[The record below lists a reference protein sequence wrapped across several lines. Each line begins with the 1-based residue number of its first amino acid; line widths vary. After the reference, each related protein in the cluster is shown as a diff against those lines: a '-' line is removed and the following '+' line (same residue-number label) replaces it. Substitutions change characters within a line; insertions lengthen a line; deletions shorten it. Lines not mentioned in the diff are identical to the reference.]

1 MVFQK
6 VGPYTY
12 RIPRQGKMRVDAV
25 FFASEEI
32 LKDLEAEGYASL
44 QQLMNVAT
52 LPGIVE
58 PALAMP
64 DIHWGY
70 GFPIGG
76 VAAFDPEAGGVVSP
90 GGVGFDI
97 NCLPP
102 GTRVLFRDG
111 YTRPIEELA
120 GEEDP
125 HLWCWR
131 LGERPEEGRA
141 AFLLSREGEALV
153 RLRTRGG
160 WVLEATLDHPV
171 YTPEGMRPIGHLA
184 PGDRVA
190 VHPFRGL
197 PYEPP
202 PETVLLS
209 EEEAKALSQALG
221 FPQAW
226 QELKGRGLLPL
237 KASHPHLPALLRLL
251 GYALGD
257 GTLYRS
263 GGRAYLI
270 LYGEPEGLLEAQRD
284 LARLGF
290 RAGGPYLRRRRHA
303 FRGRVFEAAEASL
316 KASSRGLLVLLHAL
330 GLPLGPKAKQG
341 FPLPAWLFAL
351 PPWLRAN
358 FLAGLFGA
366 ELSAPAPVP
375 GHGYN
380 LQAPVLSQSKRQ
392 AWLQA
397 GRLFMEDLARLL
409 EGMGLE
415 VQGLY
420 QEKDWQ
426 APDGDTSHRLKLVL
440 RATPENLLRL
450 YEEVG
455 YAYSPRKARLALHAA
470 LYLRLKEA
478 HLAERAE
485 KAALAQALH
494 RDFRSP
500 ERVAEALGVSRRFV
514 ERSVYGERGSFRP
527 WAFPTFP
534 EYLEGA
540 GAMPMD
546 EVVAVERVPY
556 GGRVYDLTMAHP
568 DHNFIAE
575 GFVVSNCGVRLLTSH
590 LTLEDLLPRQRALAD
605 ALYRLVPSGVGSERK
620 DVRFSKRELRE
631 ILKEG
636 AGFLIRRGFGYP
648 EDLRFI
654 ESEGRLPWANPDQ
667 VSERAF
673 ERGAPQIGTL
683 GSGNHFLEV
692 QYVDEIYDPE
702 AAEAYGLFPNQVT
715 VLIHT
720 GSRGLGHQVCQDY
733 VERFLKVAPRY
744 GIELV
749 DKQLAA
755 APIKSPEGEAYL
767 QAMAAAANFAFAN
780 RQLIAHFVR
789 EAFEAVGFAPRDHG
803 LRVLY
808 DLAHNN
814 AKFEEHFGRRVLVH
828 RKGATRAFG
837 PGHPEIPPEYRKVGQ
852 PVLVPGDMG
861 RYSYV
866 LAGTEKAMAVSFGS
880 SCHGAGRKMSR
891 HQAKKA
897 ARERNLV
904 KELAER
910 GILVRAATRATVD
923 EEMPE
928 AYKDVSVVVEAVQG
942 AGIGRK
948 VARLRPLIVVK
959 G

>member
-1 MVFQK
+1 MRFEK
-6 VGPYTY
+6 IASYTY

-32 LKDLEAEGYASL
+32 LKDLEAENYASL

-97 NCLPP
+97 NCLPA
-102 GTRVLFRDG
+102 GTRVLFHDR
-111 YTRPIEELA
+111 YTRPIEEVAKEKEPL
-120 GEEDP
+120 
-125 HLWCWR
+125 LTVWK
-131 LGERPEEGRA
+131 LGEKPEAGQ
-141 AFLLSREGEALV
+141 AFLLLSREGENLV
-153 RLRTRGG
+153 RLRTEGG
-160 WVLEATLDHPV
+160 FVLEATPDHPV
-171 YTPEGMRPIGHLA
+171 YTPEGIRAIGQLA
-184 PGDRVA
+184 PDDRVA
-190 VHPFRGL
+190 VHPFQGF
-197 PYEPP
+197 PHEPP
-202 PETVLLS
+202 PPITLLD
-209 EEEAKALSQALG
+209 EEQARTLGRALG
-221 FPQAW
+221 FPQAA
-226 QELKGRGLLPL
+226 EVLKAKGLLPL
-237 KASHPHLPALLRLL
+237 RADHPHLPVILRLL

-263 GGRAYLI
+263 RGKAYLV
-270 LYGEPEGLLEAQRD
+270 LYGDAEGLLEAKED
-284 LARLGF
+284 LRRLGF
-290 RAGGPYLRRRRHA
+290 RSGGPYVRLRKHR
-303 FRGRVFEAAEASL
+303 FRGRSFATEEASL
-316 KASSRGLLVLLHAL
+316 KASSRALFLLLHAL
-330 GLPLGPKAKQG
+330 GLPEGPKAQQAFALPSWL
-341 FPLPAWLFAL
+341 FPLPAWLK
-351 PPWLRAN
+351 AN

-366 ELSAPAPVP
+366 ELSAPQAVS
-375 GHGYN
+375 GHGHN
-380 LQAPVLSQSKRQ
+380 LAAPTLSQSKRKS
-392 AWLQA
+392 LLEA
-397 GRLFMEDLARLL
+397 GRRLMEELAHLL
-409 EGMGLE
+409 ESLGLE
-415 VQGLY
+415 VQSLR
-420 QEKDWQ
+420 EESDWEEPLDPSYRCKLILRST
-426 APDGDTSHRLKLVL
+426 PDNL
-440 RATPENLLRL
+440 RRL
-450 YEEVG
+450 YEHVG
-455 YAYSPRKARLALHAA
+455 YAYAPQKARLAQAAA
-470 LYLRLKEA
+470 LYLRLKMA
-478 HLAERAE
+478 HLQAREAGARDVLALR
-485 KAALAQALH
+485 KAG
-494 RDFRSP
+494 
-500 ERVAEALGVSRRFV
+500 LGPKAIAATLNLPRRFV
-514 ERSVYGERGSFRP
+514 ERTLYEGRGGFRT
-527 WAFPTFP
+527 WGFPTFP
-534 EYLEGA
+534 EFLQQA
-540 GAMPMD
+540 GPMLFD
-546 EVVAVERVPY
+546 RVVAVEVVPH
-556 GGRVYDLTMAHP
+556 GGRVYDLSMAHEG
-568 DHNFIAE
+568 HNFVAE

-590 LTLEDLLPRQRALAD
+590 LTLEELLPKQRELAD
-605 ALYRLVPSGVGSERK
+605 TLYRLIPSGVGSERK

-636 AGFLIRRGFGYP
+636 AGWLIRRGFGYP
-648 EDLRFI
+648 EDLYFI
-654 ESEGRLPWANPDQ
+654 ESEGRLPWANPDK
-667 VSERAF
+667 VSDRAF

-692 QYVDEIYDPE
+692 QYVDEIYDGE
-702 AAEAYGLFPNQVT
+702 VAEAFGLFPGQVT

-733 VERFLKVAPRY
+733 VELFLKVAPRY

-755 APIKSPEGEAYL
+755 APIRSPEGEDYL

-789 EAFEAVGFAPRDHG
+789 EAFEAVGYTPRNHG

-814 AKFEEHFGRRVLVH
+814 AKFEEHGGKRVLVH

-837 PGHPEIPPEYRKVGQ
+837 PGHPEIPPEYRRVGQ

-866 LAGTEKAMAVSFGS
+866 LSGTEKAMGVSFGS

-891 HQAKKA
+891 HQAKRV

-942 AGIGRK
+942 AGIGKK

>member
-1 MVFQK
+1 MHFEK
-6 VGPYTY
+6 IAPYTY
-12 RIPRQGKMRVDAV
+12 RIPKQGKMRVDAV

-32 LKDLEAEGYASL
+32 LKDLEAENFASL

-76 VAAFDPEAGGVVSP
+76 VAAFDPEEGGVVSP

-97 NCLPP
+97 NCLPG
-102 GTRVLFRDG
+102 GTRVLAHDR
-111 YTRPIEELA
+111 YNRPIEELA
-120 GEEDP
+120 QEGDP
-125 HLWCWR
+125 LLVAWR
-131 LGERPEEGRA
+131 LGECPEAARA
-141 AFLLSREGEALV
+141 LFLLSREGEELV
-153 RLRTRGG
+153 RLRTEGG
-160 WVLEATLDHPV
+160 FVLEATPDHPV
-171 YTPEGMRPIGHLA
+171 YTPIGMRPLGELRS
-184 PGDRVA
+184 GDQVA

-202 PETVLLS
+202 PPLTLVG
-209 EEEAKALSQALG
+209 EEAAEAWAKELG
-221 FPQAW
+221 FPRAPL
-226 QELKGRGLLPL
+226 ELRARGLLPL
-237 KASHPHLPALLRLL
+237 RADHPHLPALLRLM
-251 GYALGD
+251 GYSLGD

-263 GGRAYLI
+263 GGKAYLV
-270 LYGEPEGLLEAQRD
+270 LYGAREGLLEAKAD
-284 LARLGF
+284 LERLGF
-290 RAGGPYLRRRRHA
+290 RAGGPYLRWRRHS
-303 FRGRVFEAAEASL
+303 FRGRAFSTEEASL
-316 KASSRGLLVLLHAL
+316 KVSSRALLLLLRAL
-330 GLPLGPKAKQG
+330 GLPEGAKAKQG
-341 FPLPAWLFAL
+341 FRLPPWLFAL
-351 PPWLRAN
+351 PSWLKAN

-366 ELSAPAPVP
+366 ELSAPKAVS

-380 LQAPVLSQSKRQ
+380 LIPPVLSQSKRRS
-392 AWLQA
+392 ALEE
-397 GRLFMEDLARLL
+397 GRAFMQDLARLL
-409 EGMGLE
+409 VSLGLE
-415 VQGLY
+415 VQDLR
-420 QEKDWQ
+420 EEVDWEE
-426 APDGDTSHRLKLVL
+426 PEDPSHRFKLIL
-440 RATPENLLRL
+440 RSTPENLARL
-450 YEEVG
+450 YEEIG
-455 YAYSPRKARLALHAA
+455 YAYAPTKARLALLAA
-470 LYLRLKEA
+470 FYLRKKEA
-478 HLAERAE
+478 HLAERE
-485 KAALAQALH
+485 ALAKKAWAL
-494 RDFRSP
+494 R
-500 ERVAEALGVSRRFV
+500 EAGYSVKAIAQGLGVSRRFV
-514 ERSVYGERGSFRP
+514 ERTLYEERRSFRP
-527 WAFPTFP
+527 QGFPTFP
-534 EYLEGA
+534 EFVAACEG
-540 GAMPMD
+540 MLFD
-546 EVVAVERVPY
+546 RVVAVERVAY
-556 GGRVYDLTMAHP
+556 GGRVYDLSMAHP
-568 DHNFIAE
+568 DHNFVAE

-590 LTLEDLLPRQRALAD
+590 LTLEDLLPRQRELAD
-605 ALYRLVPSGVGSERK
+605 ALYRLIPSGVGSERR
-620 DVRFSKRELRE
+620 DVRFSKRELKE

-636 AGFLIRRGFGYP
+636 AGWLVKRGYGYP
-648 EDLRFI
+648 EDVRFM
-654 ESEGRLPWANPDQ
+654 ESEGRLPWANPDK

-692 QYVDEIYDPE
+692 QYVDEVYDLE
-702 AAEAYGLFPNQVT
+702 AAEAYGLFRGQIT

-755 APIKSPEGEAYL
+755 APIQSPEGQDYL

-789 EAFEAVGFAPRDHG
+789 EAFEAVGYAPRDHG

-814 AKFEEHFGRRVLVH
+814 AKFEEHKGRRVLVH

-837 PGHPEIPPEYRKVGQ
+837 PGNPEIPPEYRRVGQ

-866 LAGTEKAMAVSFGS
+866 LAGTAKAMEVSFGS

-891 HQAKKA
+891 HQAKRV

-904 KELAER
+904 RELAER

-928 AYKDVSVVVEAVQG
+928 AYKDVSLVVEAVEG
-942 AGIGRK
+942 AGIGKK

>member
-1 MVFQK
+1 MRFEK
-6 VGPYTY
+6 IAPYTY
-12 RIPRQGKMRVDAV
+12 RIPKQGKMRVDAV

-97 NCLPP
+97 NCLPA
-102 GTRVLFRDG
+102 GTRVLFHDR

-120 GEEDP
+120 EETSP
-125 HLWCWR
+125 LLTVWR
-131 LGERPEEGRA
+131 LGEGPEAAQA
-141 AFLLSREGEALV
+141 AFLLSREAEALI
-153 RLRTRGG
+153 RLKTEGG
-160 WVLEATLDHPV
+160 FVLEATPDHPV
-171 YTPEGMRPIGHLA
+171 YTPEGMRPLGELR
-184 PGDRVA
+184 PGDLVA

-197 PYEPP
+197 PHEPP
-202 PETVLLS
+202 PDLLLLG
-209 EEEAKALSQALG
+209 EEEAQALGERLG
-221 FPQAW
+221 FPQAARV
-226 QELKGRGLLPL
+226 LKDLGLLPL
-237 KASHPHLPALLRLL
+237 RAHHPHLPALLRLL
-251 GYALGD
+251 GYAWGD

-263 GGRAYLI
+263 RGRAYLV
-270 LYGEPEGLLEAQRD
+270 LYGEAEGLGEAKAD
-284 LARLGF
+284 LLRLGF
-290 RAGGPYLRRRRHA
+290 RAGGPYLRKRQHR
-303 FRGRVFEAAEASL
+303 FRGRAFSTQEAAL
-316 KASSRGLLVLLHAL
+316 KVTSRALFLLLHAL
-330 GLPLGPKAKQG
+330 GLPEGPKAKQA
-341 FPLPAWLFAL
+341 FTLPRWLFHLPA
-351 PPWLRAN
+351 WLRAN

-366 ELSAPAPVP
+366 ELTAPQAVS

-380 LQAPVLSQSKRQ
+380 LVAPVLSQSKRLSQ
-392 AWLQA
+392 KES
-397 GRLFMEDLARLL
+397 GRAFMEDVARLAASL
-409 EGMGLE
+409 GLE
-415 VQGLY
+415 VQALR
-420 QEKDWQ
+420 EEADWDEP
-426 APDGDTSHRLKLVL
+426 ADPSFRFKLVF
-440 RATPENLLRL
+440 RATPENLGRL

-455 YAYSPRKARLALHAA
+455 YAYAPRKAALALKAA
-470 LYLRLKEA
+470 LYLRLKAA
-478 HLAERAE
+478 HLARR
-485 KAALAQALH
+485 AALAEEARTLRGEGHSVKGIAL
-494 RDFRSP
+494 
-500 ERVAEALGVSRRFV
+500 ALGVPRRFV
-514 ERSVYGERGSFRP
+514 ERSLYEKRAGFRP
-527 WAFPTFP
+527 QGFPTFP
-534 EYLEGA
+534 EFARATG
-540 GAMPMD
+540 PMLFD
-546 EVVAVERVPY
+546 RVVAVEQVPHE
-556 GGRVYDLTMAHP
+556 GRVHDLSMAHP
-568 DHNFIAE
+568 HHNFVAE

-590 LTLEDLLPRQRALAD
+590 LTLQDLLPRQQDLAD
-605 ALYRLVPSGVGSERK
+605 TLYRLVPSGVGSERR
-620 DVRFSKRELRE
+620 DVRFSKRELKE

-636 AGFLIRRGFGYP
+636 ASWLIRRGFGYP
-648 EDLRFI
+648 EDLRFL
-654 ESEGRLPWANPDQ
+654 ESEGRLPWANPDK
-667 VSERAF
+667 VSDRAF

-692 QYVDEIYDPE
+692 QYVDEVYDEE
-702 AAEAYGLFPNQVT
+702 AAEVFGLFKGQIT

-755 APIKSPEGEAYL
+755 APIRSPEGEDYL

-789 EAFEAVGFAPRDHG
+789 EAFERVGFAPKDHG

-814 AKFEEHFGRRVLVH
+814 AKFEEHRGRRVLVH

-837 PGHPEIPPEYRKVGQ
+837 PGHPEIPLEYRKVGQ

-866 LAGTEKAMAVSFGS
+866 LAGTEKAMEVSFGS

-891 HQAKKA
+891 HQAKRV

-928 AYKDVSVVVEAVQG
+928 AYKDVSVVVEAVHG